1 MADISVLSKRT
12 FCFFHPDV
20 SNSEAMQKAMANRE
34 HNKPLPGSF
43 TTKAL
48 PFQAQPAPDWI
59 VDTPLFK
66 LAEKDGDIF
75 VVPTPGVVSA
85 PLKESKP
92 VDTTG
97 GDFIR
102 GQATTDQPPV
112 DLTAMTKQEI
122 IDHAAEV
129 HGLELNPGSKKD
141 ELIAAVQEA
150 QTKAS

>member
-1 MADISVLSKRT
+1 MSEISVLSKRT

-20 SNSEAMQKAMANRE
+20 STSEAMQKAMANRE

-75 VVPTPGVVSA
+75 VVPTPSARVVPGA
-85 PLKESKP
+85 PAPKAA
-92 VDTTG
+92 DDTG
-97 GDFIR
+97 GDLE
-102 GQATTDQPPV
+102 PV
-112 DLTAMTKQEI
+112 DLTAMTKQQLIE
-122 IDHAAEV
+122 HAKEA
-129 HGLELNPGSKKD
+129 HDLELSPGQKKD
-141 ELIAAVQEA
+141 EMIAAVQEA
-150 QTKAS
+150 QATKAS

>member
-1 MADISVLSKRT
+1 
-12 FCFFHPDV
+12 
-20 SNSEAMQKAMANRE
+20 MQKAMANRE

-75 VVPTPGVVSA
+75 VVPTPGARVVPGA
-85 PLKESKP
+85 PAPKAADDTDRVAAEPDDEKP
-92 VDTTG
+92 
-97 GDFIR
+97 I
-102 GQATTDQPPV
+102 
-112 DLTAMTKQEI
+112 DLTTMTKQQL

-129 HGLELNPGSKKD
+129 HGLELQPGQKKD
-141 ELIAAVQEA
+141 EMIAAVQEA
-150 QTKAS
+150 QATKAS